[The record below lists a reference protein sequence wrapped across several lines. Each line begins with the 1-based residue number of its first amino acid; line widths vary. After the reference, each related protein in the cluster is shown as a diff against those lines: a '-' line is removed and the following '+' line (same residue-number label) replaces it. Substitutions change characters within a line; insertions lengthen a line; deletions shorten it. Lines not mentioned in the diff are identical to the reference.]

1 MHDFK
6 KIKNKAKKNLYSHY
20 FLIMFTCLVS
30 AFIGIKFTGSIAFT
44 SRVNVDLN
52 LGTRGVFA
60 TDNKCIYY

>member
-30 AFIGIKFTGSIAFT
+30 AFIGIEFTGSIAFT
-44 SRVNVDLN
+44 SRVSPSQSA
-52 LGTRGVFA
+52 R
-60 TDNKCIYY
+60 IYAL